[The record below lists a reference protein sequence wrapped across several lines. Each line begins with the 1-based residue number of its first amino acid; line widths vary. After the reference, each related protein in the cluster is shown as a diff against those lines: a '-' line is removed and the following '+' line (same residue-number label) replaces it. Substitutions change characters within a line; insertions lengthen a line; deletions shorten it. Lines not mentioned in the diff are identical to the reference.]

1 MDRYTDILHRC
12 IKRDRRAQMEF
23 YTLFCRGVYN
33 SCFRIL
39 NNPMDAEEVMQETFI
54 KFFDHVQDYVLPYPD
69 LERKLRRMAINASI
83 DVIRRRRVLW
93 VPIDDNLDCAEDVYG
108 EEEEADISV

>member
-54 KFFDHVQDYVLPYPD
+54 KFLITYRIMFCL
-69 LERKLRRMAINASI
+69 
-83 DVIRRRRVLW
+83 IRFG
-93 VPIDDNLDCAEDVYG
+93 AETPSDG
-108 EEEEADISV
+108 DKRIH